1 MAITQC
7 PECGHDPVRGATA
20 CPQCGRAM
28 TNGTVPRP
36 IPAEVSGW
44 TQHELPADI
53 LAWAKQTFDEQEY
66 LAEVRE
72 IERTGGVRFEDF
84 IGEVEGQVRRRD

>member
-36 IPAEVSGW
+36 IPAEVSGR
-44 TQHELPADI
+44 TRHVLPADI
-53 LAWAKQTFDEQEY
+53 LASAKQAFDEQEY

-72 IERTGGVRFEDF
+72 IERTGGVRFKDF
-84 IGEVEGQVRRRD
+84 IGEVEGQVHHCE